1 MSWRRAAAVI
11 VVAIAASAA
20 AAFLLPHSPSGLR
33 GLLAGAGPIAPL
45 IMLAAWIL
53 LTPAM
58 FPGTVLAAAGGLAFG
73 AFEGSLLA
81 FGGAIVG
88 GLTAFALA
96 RNAGRHPVQRF
107 VQRKPRLARSHALLE
122 RRGFAAIL
130 AARLMPGVPVTAL
143 HYAAGVS
150 PVDTRAFAGAIAIG
164 ALLRTVP
171 YTIVGQ
177 GLGSGS
183 VTTILIALGSVTLGG
198 VSAAI
203 LTRQIRRAE
212 AAAA

>member
-1 MSWRRAAAVI
+1 MSWRRAVAVI

-33 GLLAGAGPIAPL
+33 GLLVGAGPIAPL

-96 RNAGRHPVQRF
+96 RTAGRGPVQRF
-107 VQRKPRLARSHALLE
+107 VERKPRLARSHALLE

-171 YTIVGQ
+171 YTILGQ

-183 VTTILIALGSVTLGG
+183 VTTILIAFGSLTLGG

-212 AAAA
+212 AATA

>member
-1 MSWRRAAAVI
+1 MSRHRAAAVI
-11 VVAIAASAA
+11 VVAIAASVA

-58 FPGTVLAAAGGLAFG
+58 FPGTVLATAGGLAFG

-81 FGGAIVG
+81 FGGAIAG

-96 RNAGRHPVQRF
+96 RTTGRRPVQRF
-107 VQRKPRLARSHALLE
+107 VRGKPRLARSHALLE
-122 RRGFAAIL
+122 RRVFAAIL

-150 PVDTRAFAGAIAIG
+150 PVDPRAFAGAIAIG

-171 YTIVGQ
+171 YSILGQ

>member
-1 MSWRRAAAVI
+1 
-11 VVAIAASAA
+11 
-20 AAFLLPHSPSGLR
+20 
-33 GLLAGAGPIAPL
+33 
-45 IMLAAWIL
+45 
-53 LTPAM
+53 
-58 FPGTVLAAAGGLAFG
+58 
-73 AFEGSLLA
+73 
-81 FGGAIVG
+81 
-88 GLTAFALA
+88 
-96 RNAGRHPVQRF
+96 
-107 VQRKPRLARSHALLE
+107 
-122 RRGFAAIL
+122 
-130 AARLMPGVPVTAL
+130 MPGVPVTAL